1 MTDWTK
7 SVQISKDALINEK
20 DNTTALILAMD
31 NFLNV
36 ANKVGYVALVID
48 EIEEEKAILQEY
60 ISELNMQIELQKA

>member
-20 DNTTALILAMD
+20 DNTTSLILAMD

-36 ANKVGYVALVID
+36 ANKVGYVALVIG

-60 ISELNMQIELQKA
+60 ISELNMQIEIQKA

>member
-1 MTDWTK
+1 MTDWK
-7 SVQISKDALINEK
+7 EGVKRGIAEMLNEK
-20 DNTTALILAMD
+20 DKTNALILAMD

-60 ISELNMQIELQKA
+60 ISELNMQIEIQKA